1 MPETFDRNESLEEKA
16 NVVED
21 TNNVVEDTNN
31 EEKNSSDQAK
41 WYVVHTYTGY
51 ENRVCDKIR
60 SMIDNEQNLDIV
72 DVTVPTEEYVE
83 MKNDQKKVKTRKL
96 FPGYV
101 MVKMNITNKSWYII
115 RNTQGVTGFVGP
127 DRKPVPLTNAEV
139 RKFGV
144 TDEKV
149 VIDLDVA
156 IGDDVNIIA
165 GPFKD
170 FVGKVT
176 EIDKEKQTIKA
187 FVDIFGRDTSI
198 DLEFSDIETI

>member
-1 MPETFDRNESLEEKA
+1 MTDSLNFDENIKEEENKA
-16 NVVED
+16 EL
-21 TNNVVEDTNN
+21 TEA
-31 EEKNSSDQAK
+31 EKNAK

-51 ENRVCDKIR
+51 ENRVSDKIQM
-60 SMIDNEQNLDIV
+60 MIDNEQNPDII

-83 MKNDQKKVKTRKL
+83 VKNNDKKVKTRKL

-127 DRKPVPLTNAEV
+127 DGDPVALTPAEV

-144 TDEKV
+144 KEKEPV
-149 VIDLDVA
+149 LNINVNV
-156 IGDDVNIIA
+156 GDSVNIIA

-170 FVGKVT
+170 FVAKIE
-176 EIDKEKQTIKA
+176 EIDKQKGTIKA
-187 FVDIFGRDTSI
+187 YVDMFGRDTLI
-198 DLEFSDIETI
+198 DLEYSDIEKI

>member
-21 TNNVVEDTNN
+21 TNN
-31 EEKNSSDQAK
+31 EEKDSTDQAK

-60 SMIDNEQNLDIV
+60 SMIENEQNPDIV

-83 MKNDQKKVKTRKL
+83 IKNDQKKVKTRKL

-176 EIDKEKQTIKA
+176 EIDKDKQTIKA

>member
-21 TNNVVEDTNN
+21 TNN
-31 EEKNSSDQAK
+31 EEKNSTDQAK

-60 SMIDNEQNLDIV
+60 SMIENEQNPDIV

-83 MKNDQKKVKTRKL
+83 IKNDQKKVKTRKL

-176 EIDKEKQTIKA
+176 EIDKDKQTIKA